1 MTPKKF
7 AEKIAQLTLTKKA
20 EEVKIIDLRKV
31 TSLTDFFV
39 ICSGDTDIQVK
50 AIADAVIEGLL
61 KSKNK
66 PWHKEGFE
74 AGTWILL
81 DFVDVVVHIFRNDK
95 RSYYKLENLWG
106 DAPVVTI
113 ADNSDTN
120 SGEKT

>member
-50 AIADAVIEGLL
+50 AIAEVVIEGLL

-66 PWHKEGFE
+66 PWHKEGLE
-74 AGTWILL
+74 TGTWILL

-106 DAPVVTI
+106 DAPVITI
-113 ADNSDTN
+113 ADNLNMN
-120 SGEKT
+120 SGEKA